1 MTAKKATE
9 APETPEQPVSPP
21 SAPMTARQRMVVAQ
35 RVIDGMPFSKD
46 LSNSQYKS
54 IPIDAMRAAVRK
66 ACIEA
71 GLTHRLVAIEYTR
84 EIRGSGTYFYE
95 GRAVML
101 FESVDDPEDV
111 VEHPTLGSAM
121 DNGDKGVG
129 KLVTNLIKN
138 AYKECFDIG
147 ERGKD
152 DIDAYAN
159 EDIEAEAERIAARRA
174 QNAVKASQDPF
185 FGDALTPLRREVGR
199 MMADESARPVVERYK
214 ADHGQLPQWP
224 KEVLEAC
231 VADCKAAKGASE

>member
-1 MTAKKATE
+1 MTAKKAVD
-9 APETPEQPVSPP
+9 APETPEQPVQVPAGP
-21 SAPMTARQRMVVAQ
+21 LTARQRMVVAQ

-101 FESVDDPEDV
+101 FENVDDPEDA

-185 FGDALTPLRREVGR
+185 FGDALAPLRREVGR
-199 MMADESARPVVERYK
+199 MMADDAARPVVERYK
-214 ADHGQLPQWP
+214 AEHGQLPQWP
-224 KEVLEAC
+224 KEVLEQC